1 MEQAGLRRELGLF
14 DAAMLIAG
22 SMIGIGIFVTTG
34 YVAQH
39 FPTPGAILLVWLL
52 GGLLALAGAL
62 SCAEL
67 AASLPYAGGDYI
79 YLREAYGSFVAF
91 LSGWSSFLVTFSG
104 SIAALAVGF
113 TAYMAFFFPGLASD
127 KSLFVFNLLGLPLRF
142 SPGNLF
148 SILVVLILSAIHYI
162 GVRSGSR
169 VQNVLTVL
177 KIGALV
183 GIILLG
189 VFLGRGELGHFSPFI
204 DLSRLTDWSALGAA
218 FIPVIFA
225 YAGWN
230 AAIYMAGEVKSPEK
244 NLPAALL
251 WANLLVLALYLAIN
265 AVYLY
270 GVPVGKMQGEL
281 RVSEVAT
288 TALFGYQTS
297 AIITGMI
304 TISIL
309 GALNFS
315 VMAGPRV
322 YFAMAQ
328 DGLFFRSLARVHPR
342 FHTPTN
348 ALLLQALWSSLLILT
363 GTFDTLFTYVSVII
377 ALFSA
382 LTVGALLVLRITRP
396 QLRRPYKIWGYPLV
410 PVVFI
415 LANLGIALATLWERP
430 FESLVGAGIIA
441 LGIPAYFFW
450 QNRIYK
456 KISP

>member
-1 MEQAGLRRELGLF
+1 MEQADLKRELGFF
-14 DAAMLIAG
+14 DAAMLIVG
-22 SMIGIGIFVTTG
+22 STIGIGIFVTTG
-34 YVAQH
+34 FIAQH
-39 FPTPGAILLVWLL
+39 LPFPGGILLVWFL

-67 AASLPYAGGDYI
+67 SATLPYAGGDYI

-91 LSGWSSFLVTFSG
+91 LSGWSSFLVTFCG

-113 TAYMAFFFPGLASD
+113 TAYMAFFFP
-127 KSLFVFNLLGLPLRF
+127 SLSQDRVFFDFDVFGLPFRF
-142 SPGNLF
+142 SPATLF
-148 SILVVLILSAIHYI
+148 SVLAVLILSAIQWI
-162 GVRSGSR
+162 GVREGSK
-169 VQNVLTVL
+169 VQNFLTLL
-177 KIGALV
+177 KIGALL

-189 VFLGRGELGHFSPFI
+189 IFVGKGNLNHFSPFM
-204 DLSRLTDWSALGAA
+204 DFGKLTDWTAMGVA

-230 AAIYMAGEVKSPEK
+230 AVIYMAGEVRDPDR

-251 WANLLVLALYLAIN
+251 WANVLVIVLYLAIN
-265 AVYLY
+265 AVYVY
-270 GVPVGKMQGEL
+270 GLPPAKMQGEL

-297 AIITGMI
+297 AIITAII

-309 GALNFS
+309 GALNVS

-328 DGLFFRSLARVHPR
+328 DGIFFRGLARVHPR

-348 ALLLQALWSSLLILT
+348 AIILQAVWSSVLILT
-363 GTFDTLFTYVSVII
+363 GTFDALFTYVSVII

-382 LTVGALLVLRITRP
+382 LTVGALLVLRLTKP
-396 QLRRPYKIWGYPLV
+396 YLRRPYKIWGYPIV
-410 PVVFI
+410 PLLFIVV
-415 LANLGIALATLWERP
+415 NLWIALATLQEKPLDALRG
-430 FESLVGAGIIA
+430 LGIVA
-441 LGIPAYFFW
+441 LGIPAYLFW
-450 QNRIYK
+450 SRSK
-456 KISP
+456 LSGRS